1 MTERKRNPEEILED
15 MLNKHVLFEKLEV
28 ATGVLA
34 GAGTIAL
41 GVLKNTAVIAAAP
54 LTIAIALNYFN
65 RLRMGQ
71 ISRYQTHVEV
81 AEVQRRLSS
90 EIQGLKPL
98 GAGEVGAISTG
109 QMENAVAD
117 LAEKIAALE
126 SQQQIGSSASGSEQV
141 TEELMQLRNHQ
152 LDLSQSLEAINQQMK
167 GMSVAALA
175 AGGAAV
181 VAGSGGASVDLDAL
195 RQEFQGLLHPV
206 QQDLVDL
213 ESRVSSTPAASVAEP
228 FDAEPL
234 RAELSALIAPVQQQV
249 QSLEE
254 RLSTVAQGAA
264 AAPSGDAEALQT
276 VNGQVHSL
284 NERLDNVAAQ
294 LSAEIAGFQMSV
306 QQTQERMQVVHQQVE
321 AVHQNVSAAPAPG
334 VAPEAIQQEVHSV
347 VAPLRDQLVAL
358 EQRLGGLSVADPQAA
373 QIQAEQMVSLQN
385 QLNSTNG
392 AIEDMATHLTEHLT
406 TELSKIPQ
414 MVETHVD
421 KKVGQL
427 QPAAPVDKK
436 QDALSE
442 LDSILADIN
451 L

>member
-126 SQQQIGSSASGSEQV
+126 AQQQIGSSASGSEQV

-167 GMSVAALA
+167 GMSVAAVA

-206 QQDLVDL
+206 QQNLVDL
-213 ESRVSSTPAASVAEP
+213 ESRVSSTPAASV
-228 FDAEPL
+228 AEPL

>member
-41 GVLKNTAVIAAAP
+41 GVMRDAAIVAAAP

-90 EIQGLKPL
+90 EIQGMKPL
-98 GAGEVGAISTG
+98 GSGEVGAVSTG

-126 SQQQIGSSASGSEQV
+126 AQQQLGSSSSGSEQM
-141 TEELMQLRNHQ
+141 TEELVQLRNHQ
-152 LDLSQSLEAINQQMK
+152 LDLSQSLEAINQQIK
-167 GMSVAALA
+167 GMPVVTAAAAA
-175 AGGAAV
+175 AG
-181 VAGSGGASVDLDAL
+181 SASVDLDAL

-206 QQDLVDL
+206 QQNLVDL
-213 ESRVSSTPAASVAEP
+213 ESRVSSSPAAAASAEP

-234 RAELSALIAPVQQQV
+234 RAELSQLIAPVQQQV
-249 QSLEE
+249 SSLEE

-264 AAPSGDAEALQT
+264 AVPSGDAEALQM

-284 NERLDNVAAQ
+284 NERLDNVVAQ

-334 VAPEAIQQEVHSV
+334 LAPEAVQQEVQSV
-347 VAPLRDQLVAL
+347 VGPLREQLTVL

-414 MVETHVD
+414 MVESHVER
-421 KKVGQL
+421 KVGQL

-442 LDSILADIN
+442 LDAILADIN

>member
-41 GVLKNTAVIAAAP
+41 GVMKQAAVVAAAP

-90 EIQGLKPL
+90 EIQSLRPL
-98 GAGEVGAISTG
+98 GSGEIGLTNSG
-109 QMENAVAD
+109 QVEEAVAS

-126 SQQQIGSSASGSEQV
+126 THQLQQIDPTGAGSGQV
-141 TEELMQLRNHQ
+141 AEELVQLRNHQ
-152 LDLSQSLEAINQQMK
+152 LDLSQSLEAINQQIR
-167 GMSVAALA
+167 GFS
-175 AGGAAV
+175 AGTPT
-181 VAGSGGASVDLDAL
+181 AGVDLDVL

-206 QQDLVDL
+206 QQNLVSL
-213 ESRVSSTPAASVAEP
+213 ESQLSSRPSGTEAAP

-234 RAELSALIAPVQQQV
+234 RAELSQLIAPVQQQV
-249 QSLEE
+249 HSLEE
-254 RLSTVAQGAA
+254 RLATQGSAPAAESESLKTVH
-264 AAPSGDAEALQT
+264 
-276 VNGQVHSL
+276 GQVQSL
-284 NERLDNVAAQ
+284 HDRLDSVVAQ
-294 LSAEIAGFQMSV
+294 LSAEIAGFQQSV
-306 QQTQERMQVVHQQVE
+306 EQTQERMQVVHQQVE
-321 AVHQNVSAAPAPG
+321 AVHQNVSAAPAAAGLNPEG
-334 VAPEAIQQEVHSV
+334 VQQEVHSV
-347 VAPLRDQLVAL
+347 INPLREQLVAL
-358 EQRLGGLSVADPQAA
+358 EQRLGNLPVADPKVSQL
-373 QIQAEQMVSLQN
+373 QAEQMVSLQN

-392 AIEDMATHLTEHLT
+392 AIEDMAAHFTEHLT
-406 TELSKIPQ
+406 SELSKIPK
-414 MVETHVD
+414 MVETHVEQ
-421 KKVGQL
+421 KVSQL
-427 QPAAPVDKK
+427 QPAAPVADKK

-442 LDSILADIN
+442 LDAILADIS

>member
-41 GVLKNTAVIAAAP
+41 GVMRDAAIVAAAP

-90 EIQGLKPL
+90 EIQGMKPL
-98 GAGEVGAISTG
+98 GSGEVGVVSTG

-126 SQQQIGSSASGSEQV
+126 AQQQLGSSASGSEQM
-141 TEELMQLRNHQ
+141 TEELVQLRNHQ
-152 LDLSQSLEAINQQMK
+152 LDLSQSLEAINQQIK
-167 GMSVAALA
+167 GMPVVTAAAAA
-175 AGGAAV
+175 AG
-181 VAGSGGASVDLDAL
+181 SASVDLDAL

-206 QQDLVDL
+206 QQNLVDL
-213 ESRVSSTPAASVAEP
+213 ESRVSSSPAAAGAEP

-234 RAELSALIAPVQQQV
+234 RAELSALITPVQQQV
-249 QSLEE
+249 SSLEE
-254 RLSTVAQGAA
+254 RLSSVAQGAA

-294 LSAEIAGFQMSV
+294 LSAEIAGFQQSV

-334 VAPEAIQQEVHSV
+334 LAPEAIQQEVQSV
-347 VAPLRDQLVAL
+347 VGPLREQLTVL
-358 EQRLGGLSVADPQAA
+358 EQRLGSLSVADPQAA

-414 MVETHVD
+414 MVESHVER
-421 KKVGQL
+421 KVGQL

-442 LDSILADIN
+442 LDAILADIN

>member
-41 GVLKNTAVIAAAP
+41 GVLRDTAIIAAAP

-90 EIQGLKPL
+90 EIQSLRPL
-98 GAGEVGAISTG
+98 GSGEVSLASSG
-109 QMENAVAD
+109 QVEEAVAS

-126 SQQQIGSSASGSEQV
+126 THQLQQIDPTGVGSGQV
-141 TEELMQLRNHQ
+141 AEELVQLRNHQ
-152 LDLSQSLEAINQQMK
+152 LDLSQSLEAINQQIR
-167 GMSVAALA
+167 GLSVGTPS
-175 AGGAAV
+175 AG
-181 VAGSGGASVDLDAL
+181 VDLDVL

-206 QQDLVDL
+206 QQNLVNL
-213 ESRVSSTPAASVAEP
+213 ESQFSSRPSGSEAVP

-234 RAELSALIAPVQQQV
+234 RAELSQLIAPVQQQV
-249 QSLEE
+249 HSLEE
-254 RLSTVAQGAA
+254 RLATQGSAPAA
-264 AAPSGDAEALQT
+264 ESESLKV
-276 VNGQVHSL
+276 VNGQVQSL
-284 NERLDNVAAQ
+284 HDRLDSVVAQ
-294 LSAEIAGFQMSV
+294 LSAEIAGFQQSV
-306 QQTQERMQVVHQQVE
+306 EQTQERMQVVHQQVE
-321 AVHQNVSAAPAPG
+321 AVHQNVSAVPSAG
-334 VAPEAIQQEVHSV
+334 LNPEGIQQEVQSV
-347 VAPLRDQLVAL
+347 ISPLREQLTAL
-358 EQRLGGLSVADPQAA
+358 EQRLGSLPVADPQVS
-373 QIQAEQMVSLQN
+373 QLQAEQMVSLQN

-406 TELSKIPQ
+406 TELSKIPK

-421 KKVGQL
+421 QKVAQL
-427 QPAAPVDKK
+427 QPIAAPVADKK

-442 LDSILADIN
+442 LDAILADIS

>member
-41 GVLKNTAVIAAAP
+41 GVLRDTAIIAAAP

-98 GAGEVGAISTG
+98 GSGEVGVVSTG

-117 LAEKIAALE
+117 LAEKIATLE
-126 SQQQIGSSASGSEQV
+126 AQQQLGSNAAGSEQM
-141 TEELMQLRNHQ
+141 TEELVQLRNHQ
-152 LDLSQSLEAINQQMK
+152 LDLSQSLEAINQQIK
-167 GMSVAALA
+167 GMPVSA
-175 AGGAAV
+175 
-181 VAGSGGASVDLDAL
+181 SGASVDLDVL

-206 QQDLVDL
+206 QQNLVDL
-213 ESRVSSTPAASVAEP
+213 ESRVSSSPAAAGAGS

-234 RAELSALIAPVQQQV
+234 RAELSQLIAPVQQQV
-249 QSLEE
+249 HSLEE
-254 RLSTVAQGAA
+254 RLSNAAQGAA
-264 AAPSGDAEALQT
+264 ASPGDAEALQT
-276 VNGQVHSL
+276 VNGQVLAL

-294 LSAEIAGFQMSV
+294 LSAEIAGFQQSV

-321 AVHQNVSAAPAPG
+321 SVHQNVSAAPAPELDP
-334 VAPEAIQQEVHSV
+334 VAVRQEVQSI
-347 VAPLRDQLVAL
+347 VAPLREQLTGL

-414 MVETHVD
+414 MVETHVER
-421 KKVGQL
+421 KVGQL
-427 QPAAPVDKK
+427 QPTAPVDKK

-442 LDSILADIN
+442 LDAILADIN

>member
-41 GVLKNTAVIAAAP
+41 GVMRDAAIVAAAP

-90 EIQGLKPL
+90 EIQGMKPL
-98 GAGEVGAISTG
+98 GSGEVGVVSTG

-117 LAEKIAALE
+117 LAEKIVVLE
-126 SQQQIGSSASGSEQV
+126 AQQQLGSNASGSEQM
-141 TEELMQLRNHQ
+141 TEELVQLRNHQ
-152 LDLSQSLEAINQQMK
+152 LDLSQSLEAINQQIK
-167 GMSVAALA
+167 GMPIAAAAAGA
-175 AGGAAV
+175 AGGAAI
-181 VAGSGGASVDLDAL
+181 DLDAL

-206 QQDLVDL
+206 QQNLVDL
-213 ESRVSSTPAASVAEP
+213 ESRVSSSPAAAPSAEP
-228 FDAEPL
+228 FNAEPL

-249 QSLEE
+249 SSLEE

-284 NERLDNVAAQ
+284 NERLDNVVAQ

-334 VAPEAIQQEVHSV
+334 LAPEAVQQEVQSV
-347 VAPLRDQLVAL
+347 VGPLREQLTVL

-414 MVETHVD
+414 MVESHVER
-421 KKVGQL
+421 KVGQL

-442 LDSILADIN
+442 LDAILADIN

>member
-41 GVLKNTAVIAAAP
+41 GVMRDAAIVAAAP

-126 SQQQIGSSASGSEQV
+126 AQQQLGSNASGSEQV

-167 GMSVAALA
+167 GMSVAAVA

-181 VAGSGGASVDLDAL
+181 VAGGSGGASVDLDAL

-206 QQDLVDL
+206 QQNLVDL
-213 ESRVSSTPAASVAEP
+213 ESRVSSSPAASGAES

-234 RAELSALIAPVQQQV
+234 RAELSQLIAPVQQQV
-249 QSLEE
+249 HSLEE
-254 RLSTVAQGAA
+254 RLSTVQGAA

-321 AVHQNVSAAPAPG
+321 AVHQNVSAAPVPG
-334 VAPEAIQQEVHSV
+334 VAPDAIQQEVHSV
-347 VAPLRDQLVAL
+347 VAPLREQLVAL
-358 EQRLGGLSVADPQAA
+358 EQRLGGLSVADPHAA

-392 AIEDMATHLTEHLT
+392 AIEDMATHFTEHLT

-414 MVETHVD
+414 MVETHVER
-421 KKVGQL
+421 KVGQL

>member
-41 GVLKNTAVIAAAP
+41 GVLRDTAIIAAAP

-98 GAGEVGAISTG
+98 GAGEVGVVSTG

-126 SQQQIGSSASGSEQV
+126 AQQQLGSGAVGSEQM
-141 TEELMQLRNHQ
+141 TEELVQLRNHQ
-152 LDLSQSLEAINQQMK
+152 LDLSQSLEAINQQIK
-167 GMSVAALA
+167 GMPTAAA
-175 AGGAAV
+175 
-181 VAGSGGASVDLDAL
+181 SGASVDLDVL
-195 RQEFQGLLHPV
+195 RQEFQGLLYPV
-206 QQDLVDL
+206 QQNLVDL
-213 ESRVSSTPAASVAEP
+213 ESRVSSSPAAAGAES

-234 RAELSALIAPVQQQV
+234 RAELSQLIAPVQQQV
-249 QSLEE
+249 YSLEE
-254 RLSTVAQGAA
+254 RLSTVQGAA
-264 AAPSGDAEALQT
+264 ASSDGAEVLQT
-276 VNGQVHSL
+276 VNGQVHAL

-294 LSAEIAGFQMSV
+294 LAAEIAGFQHSV
-306 QQTQERMQVVHQQVE
+306 QHTQERMQAMHQQVE
-321 AVHQNVSAAPAPG
+321 AVHQSVSTAPAPG
-334 VAPEAIQQEVHSV
+334 LAPDAIQQEVRSV
-347 VAPLRDQLVAL
+347 VGPLREQLTIL
-358 EQRLGGLSVADPQAA
+358 EQRLSGLSVADPQAA

-414 MVETHVD
+414 MVETHVER
-421 KKVGQL
+421 KVGQL

-442 LDSILADIN
+442 LDAILADIN

>member
-98 GAGEVGAISTG
+98 GSGEVGVVSTG

-126 SQQQIGSSASGSEQV
+126 ARQQLGSNASGSEQM
-141 TEELMQLRNHQ
+141 TEELVQLRNHQ
-152 LDLSQSLEAINQQMK
+152 LDLSQSLEAINQQIK
-167 GMSVAALA
+167 GMPIAAVAA
-175 AGGAAV
+175 
-181 VAGSGGASVDLDAL
+181 GGASVDLDAL

-206 QQDLVDL
+206 QQNLVDL
-213 ESRVSSTPAASVAEP
+213 ESRVSSSPAAAAGAEP

-249 QSLEE
+249 HFLEE
-254 RLSTVAQGAA
+254 RLSTVQGAA

-284 NERLDNVAAQ
+284 NERLDNVVAQ
-294 LSAEIAGFQMSV
+294 LSAEIAGFQQSV
-306 QQTQERMQVVHQQVE
+306 QHTQERMQVVHQQVE

-334 VAPEAIQQEVHSV
+334 LAPEAIQQEVQSV
-347 VAPLRDQLVAL
+347 VGPLREQLTVL

-414 MVETHVD
+414 MVESHVER
-421 KKVGQL
+421 KVGQL

-442 LDSILADIN
+442 LDAILADIN

>member
-15 MLNKHVLFEKLEV
+15 MLSKHVLFEKLEV

-41 GVLKNTAVIAAAP
+41 GVMRDAAIVAAAP

-90 EIQGLKPL
+90 EIQGMKPL
-98 GAGEVGAISTG
+98 GSGEVGVVSTG

-117 LAEKIAALE
+117 LAEKIAVLE
-126 SQQQIGSSASGSEQV
+126 AQQQLGSNASGSEQM
-141 TEELMQLRNHQ
+141 TEELVQLRNHQ
-152 LDLSQSLEAINQQMK
+152 LDLSQSLEAINQQIK
-167 GMSVAALA
+167 SIPTVAP
-175 AGGAAV
+175 
-181 VAGSGGASVDLDAL
+181 SASVDLDVL

-206 QQDLVDL
+206 QQNLVDL
-213 ESRVSSTPAASVAEP
+213 ESRVLSSPAAAAGAES

-249 QSLEE
+249 HSLEE
-254 RLSTVAQGAA
+254 RLSTVQGNAA
-264 AAPSGDAEALQT
+264 SSGDAEALQM
-276 VNGQVHSL
+276 VNGQVYSL
-284 NERLDNVAAQ
+284 NERLDNVVAQ
-294 LSAEIAGFQMSV
+294 LSAEIAGFQQSV
-306 QQTQERMQVVHQQVE
+306 QHTQERMQIVHQQVE

-334 VAPEAIQQEVHSV
+334 LAPEAIQQEVQSIV
-347 VAPLRDQLVAL
+347 GPLREQLTVL
-358 EQRLGGLSVADPQAA
+358 EQRLGGLAVADPQAA

-414 MVETHVD
+414 MVESHVER
-421 KKVGQL
+421 KVGQL

-442 LDSILADIN
+442 LDAILADIN